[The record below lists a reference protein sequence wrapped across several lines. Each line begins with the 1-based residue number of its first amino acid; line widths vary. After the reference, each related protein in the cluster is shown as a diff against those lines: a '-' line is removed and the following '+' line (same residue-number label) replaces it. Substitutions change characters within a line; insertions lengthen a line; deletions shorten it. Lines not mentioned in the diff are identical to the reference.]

1 MSVQPRSKSAAPAR
15 SASGKPAKAG
25 RAKAAKSAAPSSR
38 AKAGKFGAAKSG
50 KFSDAPSRVKSG
62 KPARRGTAAKEMSR
76 ARSEFD
82 SSSESAPQ
90 LGKSTWVKG
99 TPKAGKLTGKTS
111 VRAGSKPS
119 SKSIFKSGKGSSNT
133 PAKREKNSA
142 RSQERAKRFA
152 DTRGVGDVQLRSRD
166 SRDEN
171 QSLSHGSPRDS
182 HGDSQSD
189 SRAPRTTKFAPA
201 RRVDTRVDTRSD
213 SRGGSRGDSRGAS
226 RSADARSN
234 DTRPTTRRDARIA
247 EVARG
252 DGRPNFEPQKR
263 TKFIPGG
270 KRTGAPARGSDSSD
284 RTGARSSFNRDGARG
299 AATRDDSRTTSNREG
314 SSAGSS
320 SRENFR
326 TSANREGSRPTTR
339 STHSGIATPHK
350 GSTFRPSSSRNTDH
364 MGSNNSGPRSHNSRG
379 KSGNNYSNNEFVE
392 DFGADDNYINDVEQE
407 TTEVA
412 LHHKPTEGTGKTWA
426 ELGIAPALVS
436 ALTSQGITSPFP
448 IQVATLPDAI
458 KGHDI
463 LGRGQTGSGKTLA
476 FGLALLTNLE
486 GKQAAPHRPL
496 GLILTPTRELALQIN
511 DVITPL
517 ARAIRLDSVVIAGGM
532 PYGKQ
537 ITAMRKSC
545 PILVATPGRLIDLL
559 DKGEV
564 QLDDLQITVLDEADQ
579 MADMGFLPVV
589 KEILDQARP
598 NGQRL
603 LFSATLDRG
612 VDSLVKKYLN
622 NPKTHSL
629 QNDRASVSTM
639 EHHVL
644 VMHPGDKDE
653 ITAQIASRDGR
664 TILFVK
670 TQRGADRLAD
680 KLASVGVPVG
690 ALHGGKSQAV
700 RTRTLAHFKAS
711 TTAALVATDVAARGI
726 HVDGIS
732 LVVHVDAPTDHKD
745 YLHRAGRTARA
756 GEAGVVVTLATSKQQ
771 SAVRGLTSRAGVYPK
786 FVDVRPHHAELV
798 SITGS
803 REPSGIAYVVP
814 VMASDGPRRS
824 GKPRPRSDQRRRR
837 PR

>member
-1 MSVQPRSKSAAPAR
+1 MSLQPRSKSAAPAR
-15 SASGKPAKAG
+15 SKSPKPHRKGTSATPLKSNLRAAS
-25 RAKAAKSAAPSSR
+25 SASSSPS
-38 AKAGKFGAAKSG
+38 AE
-50 KFSDAPSRVKSG
+50 
-62 KPARRGTAAKEMSR
+62 KPARAEYSRPTAASR
-76 ARSEFD
+76 EEKTFS
-82 SSSESAPQ
+82 
-90 LGKSTWVKG
+90 
-99 TPKAGKLTGKTS
+99 KAS
-111 VRAGSKPS
+111 PR
-119 SKSIFKSGKGSSNT
+119 
-133 PAKREKNSA
+133 KREKTNA

-152 DTRGVGDVQLRSRD
+152 DNRGVQVRS
-166 SRDEN
+166 DE
-171 QSLSHGSPRDS
+171 
-182 HGDSQSD
+182 
-189 SRAPRTTKFAPA
+189 PRTASSSNPVA
-201 RRVDTRVDTRSD
+201 RP
-213 SRGGSRGDSRGAS
+213 
-226 RSADARSN
+226 

-247 EVARG
+247 EIARG

-270 KRTGAPARGSDSSD
+270 KRTGTS
-284 RTGARSSFNRDGARG
+284 TRSS
-299 AATRDDSRTTSNREG
+299 
-314 SSAGSS
+314 
-320 SRENFR
+320 
-326 TSANREGSRPTTR
+326 
-339 STHSGIATPHK
+339 HSGIATPGK
-350 GSTFRPSSSRNTDH
+350 NSFNRASSSRSSS
-364 MGSNNSGPRSHNSRG
+364 SNSTASHSPSSNSRG
-379 KSGNNYSNNEFVE
+379 GKSHSSSHSQHGGYVE
-392 DFGADDNYINDVEQE
+392 DFGADDNYIMDVEQE
-407 TTEVA
+407 STEHA
-412 LHHKPTEGTGKTWA
+412 LHHKPTEDTGTTFA
-426 ELGIAPALVS
+426 ELGIAPELVQL
-436 ALTSQGITSPFP
+436 LTSQGINSPFP

-458 KGHDI
+458 KGLDI

-476 FGLALLTNLE
+476 FGLALLTRLQ

-496 GLILTPTRELALQIN
+496 ALVLTPTRELALQIN
-511 DVITPL
+511 DVLTPL
-517 ARAIRLDSVVIAGGM
+517 AKALRLDSVVIAGGM
-532 PYGKQ
+532 PYAKQ
-537 ITAMRKSC
+537 ITAMRKAC

-559 DKGEV
+559 NRGEV

-612 VDSLVKKYLN
+612 VDSLVKQYLN

-653 ITAQIASRDGR
+653 ITAQIAAREGR

-700 RTRTLAHFKAS
+700 RTRTLAHFKAN
-711 TTAALVATDVAARGI
+711 TNAALVATDVAARGI
-726 HVDGIS
+726 HVDGVS

-771 SAVRGLTSRAGVYPK
+771 SAVRGLTSRAGVFPK
-786 FVDVRPHHAELV
+786 FIDVRPHHAELV

-803 REPSGIAYVVP
+803 KEPSGIAYIAPVVEK
-814 VMASDGPRRS
+814 ADFGGARRR
-824 GKPRPRSDQRRRR
+824 PRPNSDQRRRR